1 MIALGFLIFKSVIAR
16 NIQVF
21 VNQIVFAFFFFLKLR
36 SSYKLDLV
44 SPSILT
50 YAKCY
55 MCSTILFSS
64 KLSLFLYLLL
74 ILISYSPLPQIFK
87 WEQVRPNYLCLPLGL
102 DTG

>member
-1 MIALGFLIFKSVIAR
+1 MIALGFLIFKSVIAG

-21 VNQIVFAFFFFLKLR
+21 VNQIVFAFFFLKLR
-36 SSYKLDLV
+36 SSCKLDLV
-44 SPSILT
+44 SPSILP

-74 ILISYSPLPQIFK
+74 ILISYCPLPQIFK
-87 WEQVRPNYLCLPLGL
+87 WEEVRPNYLCLSLGL